1 MEQKF
6 ADIIT
11 KVESMTVVELA
22 ELIKAL
28 ETKFGVSAA
37 AMSAPAAGGAVAGEV
52 AEEKLS
58 FDVGITAAGDQK
70 IQVIKVLREAVG
82 LGLKEAKDMTEGTP
96 KTAKAGLKKDEA
108 EDLKKKLET
117 AGAKVELK

>member
-6 ADIIT
+6 SDIIT
-11 KVESMTVVELA
+11 KVEGMTVVELS
-22 ELIKAL
+22 ELVKTL

-37 AMSAPAAGGAVAGEV
+37 AMAAPAAGAATGEA
-52 AEEKLS
+52 AEEKTS
-58 FDVGITAAGDQK
+58 FDVILKDGGGQK
-70 IQVIKVLREAVG
+70 IQVIKVLREVLA

-96 KTAKAGLKKDEA
+96 KTVKAGMKKEDA

-117 AGAKVELK
+117 AGAVVEVK